1 VLICACWAIAAV
13 GQRRT
18 THFVLLMRQSM
29 TGRMAPEIRRIF
41 SSGTSD
47 ISVMLWLPRT
57 AM

>member
-1 VLICACWAIAAV
+1 MPACWAMAGV

-18 THFVLLMRQSM
+18 HQRVLLTRSLI
-29 TGRMAPEIRRIF
+29 TGRIF
-41 SSGTSD
+41 SITSFILSAGTSD